1 MTEPLTPPDCD
12 LRGMP
17 FIPLDGERLLDS
29 DLYLLSTGDEFKAAI
44 TLWWA
49 SWKQVPAASLPDD
62 DRLLAGLARMD
73 LKRWKR
79 LRPVA
84 LRGFVLCTD
93 GRLYHPVVAEK
104 AVEAWDDRLK
114 HRETK
119 ASERERKRQEREDRK
134 QLFGTLRAAGKVM
147 PWNTSTSDLRQAV
160 TDLSRGQ
167 EPDSH
172 GLVTAKTGTGTGT
185 GTGNKKEASAS
196 RADAP
201 SIDPEKKAWADALSL
216 LTTAGRMKDGPARAF
231 IGKLKSDN
239 GIEVKDLLPAIGQAI
254 ANGTQDPA
262 AYLRKAAAGISQ
274 RRGGGSAAPPQP
286 DEITRD
292 DWVRRLGMHKA
303 DGMWLGSWG
312 PRPGERGCICPTDLL
327 EA

>member
-12 LRGMP
+12 LRGLLFM
-17 FIPLDGERLLDS
+17 PLDVLRLRDS
-29 DLYLLSTGDEFKAAI
+29 DLSLVASGDEFKAAVL
-44 TLWWA
+44 LWCA
-49 SWKQVPAASLPDD
+49 SWHQVPAASLPDD
-62 DRLLAGLARMD
+62 DRVLARLSGLSAKAWRKSRD
-73 LKRWKR
+73 G
-79 LRPVA
+79 A
-84 LRGFVLCTD
+84 TRGWVKADD

-104 AVEAWDDRLK
+104 ALEAWKDRLSYRRK
-114 HRETK
+114 RELDRERL
-119 ASERERKRQEREDRK
+119 ANWRERKQ
-134 QLFGTLRAAGKVM
+134 AG
-147 PWNTSTSDLRQAV
+147 NTPETGDETHDETRFETPKGV
-160 TDLSRGQ
+160 EGQ
-167 EPDSH
+167 WRDS
-172 GLVTAKTGTGTGT
+172 GGES
-185 GTGNKKEASAS
+185 KEANAS
-196 RADAP
+196 RAIAP
-201 SIDPEKKAWADALSL
+201 SIDPEKKAWTDALSL

-274 RRGGGSAAPPQP
+274 RRGGGSSAPPKP

-292 DWVRRLGMHKA
+292 DWIRRLGMHKA

-327 EA
+327 EER

>member
-12 LRGMP
+12 LRGLLFM
-17 FIPLDGERLLDS
+17 PLDVLRLRDS
-29 DLYLLSTGDEFKAAI
+29 DLSLVASGDEFKAAVL
-44 TLWWA
+44 LWCA
-49 SWKQVPAASLPDD
+49 SWHQVPAASLPDD
-62 DRLLAGLARMD
+62 DRVLARLSGLSAKSWRKSRD
-73 LKRWKR
+73 G
-79 LRPVA
+79 A
-84 LRGFVLCTD
+84 TRGWIKADD

-104 AVEAWDDRLK
+104 ALEAWKDRLSYRRK
-114 HRETK
+114 RDLDRERL
-119 ASERERKRQEREDRK
+119 ANWRERKQA
-134 QLFGTLRAAGKVM
+134 GNAAETGDETRDETRFETPKGVE
-147 PWNTSTSDLRQAV
+147 
-160 TDLSRGQ
+160 GQ
-167 EPDSH
+167 WRDS
-172 GLVTAKTGTGTGT
+172 GGES
-185 GTGNKKEASAS
+185 KEANAS

-201 SIDPEKKAWADALSL
+201 QIDPEKKAWADALSL